1 MEGSFGIHTANVV
14 RLLERIVNGPNGKLR
29 DTKNRKIRHERPEY
43 NTKSQKMARYIS
55 NCHRRY
61 ISFRY
66 DWYISK

>member
-55 NCHRRY
+55 
-61 ISFRY
+61 
-66 DWYISK
+66 K